1 MSTDCLK
8 FIKKNREEEVK
19 FERKRDVMGNEMGK
33 CCASE
38 EIEEVIKRDGNQ
50 TLDFDKPAEVQMTR
64 EERAAARVN

>member
-1 MSTDCLK
+1 
-8 FIKKNREEEVK
+8 
-19 FERKRDVMGNEMGK
+19 MGNEMGK